1 MIVLAAVLLIQL
13 LVIAAYYVNRKM
25 EKETYSLTYKEAIR
39 ENCEKYALDFYLVA
53 AVIHVESRNDPLAV
67 SPKGA
72 IGLMQIMPATGEWIF
87 EKIQSVDKV
96 YSKESLYEAETNIRY
111 GCWYLRYLLDKFN
124 QDVRYALV
132 AYNAGPGNLDK
143 WLCDE
148 RFSKDGELTEIPF
161 EQTRDY
167 VNKVKLAKEKYEE
180 LYGNENP

>member
-1 MIVLAAVLLIQL
+1 M
-13 LVIAAYYVNRKM
+13 
-25 EKETYSLTYKEAIR
+25 
-39 ENCEKYALDFYLVA
+39 
-53 AVIHVESRNDPLAV
+53 
-67 SPKGA
+67 
-72 IGLMQIMPATGEWIF
+72 
-87 EKIQSVDKV
+87 
-96 YSKESLYEAETNIRY
+96 
-111 GCWYLRYLLDKFN
+111 
-124 QDVRYALV
+124 RYALV